1 MGKRKYARLTCEGHC
16 NKEFIP
22 LTYHLLGDEK
32 KLRREALSAGWKIV
46 DKNEYGKKI
55 DKIFCPECYIRAEK
69 KRDAFLELLEREA
82 KVYDFETV
90 RVLTSLDGNIAYAK
104 FYNITVWRG
113 NFGSGYGKY
122 FHKAKAEEVKTIILA
137 DECERLDY
145 EYQDKLKVVIEE
157 TEYLIG
163 ELTLFLK
170 YEKEMRERGV
180 L

>member
-1 MGKRKYARLTCEGHC
+1 MARDNSRRQIRKPPVRGPQGFRPAYLPVEWSGSR
-16 NKEFIP
+16 
-22 LTYHLLGDEK
+22 
-32 KLRREALSAGWKIV
+32 
-46 DKNEYGKKI
+46 
-55 DKIFCPECYIRAEK
+55 
-69 KRDAFLELLEREA
+69 EREA